1 MLNLSTEQ
9 IGLIISFAIHL
20 LHWLGGRNKA
30 TRDAIALVEATA
42 REQHA
47 DQETRIVR
55 IEETLRHAIS
65 KNDLTEIYQR
75 LKNTGETTARVETTV
90 LLVQT
95 QLRDLLNEIQRRGLS
110 K

>member
-30 TRDAIALVEATA
+30 TRDAIARVETNAQT
-42 REQHA
+42 QHA
-47 DQETRIVR
+47 EQEARIIR
-55 IEETLRHAIS
+55 LEETLRHAIT
-65 KNDLTEIYQR
+65 KHDLTEIYQR
-75 LKNTGETTARVETTV
+75 LKSTGETTARVETSIR
-90 LLVQT
+90 LMET